1 MLKALG
7 AGMVILAGS
16 LAGFQAGELYAR
28 RPREL
33 KALVGALQLLQTQI
47 GYAATPLQEA
57 LFAVA
62 EQASPEAKP
71 FFRSAACHLDVRS
84 GCTAA
89 EAWEKAIQDVAAGTA
104 LREEDFGVLRNLGVA
119 LGSSDREDQVR
130 HIGLALER
138 LKAAAALAD
147 EDARQYVRL
156 YNFLGFGAGLGLAIL
171 LV

>member
-1 MLKALG
+1 MLKTLG

-16 LAGFQAGELYAR
+16 LAGFRVGELYAR

-47 GYAATPLQEA
+47 GYAATPLREA
-57 LFAVA
+57 LLAVA
-62 EQASPEAKP
+62 EQASSRVMP
-71 FFRSAACHLDVRS
+71 FFRSAARHLDVQ
-84 GCTAA
+84 GGYTAA
-89 EAWEKAIQDVAAGTA
+89 EAWEKAIQDVAAGMA
-104 LREEDFGVLRNLGVA
+104 LREEDFGVLRDLGAA

-138 LKAAAALAD
+138 LKAAAASAD
-147 EDARQYVRL
+147 EDARRYVRL